1 MNKPNLTPNITE
13 SARIITRIGD
23 WRGIP
28 RLTVAVWDGAA
39 HGYISHHRYYSTDSS
54 HFEQL
59 EALRALVVDTLYI
72 DAKFDGDLSGYYV
85 ATLAKLDALLDEE
98 MAASLARDGGAE

>member
-1 MNKPNLTPNITE
+1 MNNTKNITE

-28 RLTVAVWDGAA
+28 RLTVAVWGGAA

-59 EALRALVVDTLYI
+59 EALRALVIDTLYI
-72 DAKFDGDLSGYYV
+72 DVTFDSGLRGDYV

-98 MAASLARDGGAE
+98 MAASLAYEEGAE

>member
-23 WRGIP
+23 WRGVV
-28 RLTVAVWDGAA
+28 RLTVAVWGDAA
-39 HGYISHHRYYSTDSS
+39 RNYVCHFRDYPADSTR
-54 HFEQL
+54 FEQL

-85 ATLAKLDALLDEE
+85 ATLKKIDDLLDAE
-98 MAASLARDGGAE
+98 MAASLAIEGGAE

>member
-13 SARIITRIGD
+13 SARIATRIDTLQGVV
-23 WRGIP
+23 
-28 RLTVAVWDGAA
+28 RLTVAVWNYAA
-39 HGYISHHRYYSTDSS
+39 RDYVCHSRDYPADSTR
-54 HFEQL
+54 FEQL

-85 ATLAKLDALLDEE
+85 ATLKKIDDLLDAE
-98 MAASLARDGGAE
+98 MAASLALEGGAE

>member
-1 MNKPNLTPNITE
+1 MNNTKNITE

-28 RLTVAVWDGAA
+28 RLTVAVWDGAS

-85 ATLAKLDALLDEE
+85 ATLKKIDDLLDAE
-98 MAASLARDGGAE
+98 MAASLAIEGGAE